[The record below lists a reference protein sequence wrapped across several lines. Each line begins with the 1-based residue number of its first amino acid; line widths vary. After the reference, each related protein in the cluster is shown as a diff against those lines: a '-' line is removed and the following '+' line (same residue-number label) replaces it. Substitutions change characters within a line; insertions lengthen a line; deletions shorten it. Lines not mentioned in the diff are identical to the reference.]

1 MISFKDKLLI
11 INTFANMV
19 KNVKGGSG
27 HKSQARKFASTGVSK
42 QTSKLRIVEEDGEVY
57 AQVTK
62 VFGNGMCDVLC
73 IDEKTRLCIIRGK
86 FRGRGKRDN
95 TIRPGSWVLAG
106 KREWESEKKDEKE
119 KCDLLEVYSDFD
131 IERLKKSVHE
141 NWKIFANMDIVKSKT
156 DVDLEDTFEFS
167 NSNADEYNR
176 VMQTL
181 EKAPN
186 SKIALDVAAEDEEVW
201 IDEI

>member
-42 QTSKLRIVEEDGEVY
+42 QTSKLRIVEEDGEIY

-186 SKIALDVAAEDEEVW
+186 SKIALDAAVEDEEVW